1 MEENFKRD
9 VIQEVRSGNGRILLH
24 DEVEERP
31 NVFAIVPLWETV
43 SEEDIMTPG
52 DVFKLMAKEGYKV
65 NFYVSVIHRIMLST
79 LCRRLITVVLPLYVG
94 NVVLV
99 THEPNS
105 LQTDEQAPLPGAL
118 SQLLERVTSTYD
130 STGDFIFNCQMGRGR
145 TTTGMISACLIASSM
160 NLERDEGVPD
170 VGPEAILESYD
181 AIDGPSEEEAYLQGT
196 FLPTWRCGTVLMNF
210 FRRVQDHLTACR
222 CPLPR
227 KDSEAT
233 SRWCH
238 RSHARRPKFAQS
250 RL

>member
-31 NVFAIVPLWETV
+31 NVFSIVPLWENV

-65 NFYVSVIHRIMLST
+65 SIYVFVIRGMMLST
-79 LCRRLITVVLPLYVG
+79 FRRLITVVLPLCVG
-94 NVVLV
+94 NVVLA
-99 THEPNS
+99 THESDS

-130 STGDFIFNCQMGRGR
+130 SSGDFVFNCQMGRGR
-145 TTTGMISACLIASSM
+145 TTTGMVTACLIASSM
-160 NLERDEGVPD
+160 NLEKDECVSD
-170 VGPEAILESYD
+170 VGPEGIVEDYD

-196 FLPTWRCGTVLMNF
+196 LIPT
-210 FRRVQDHLTACR
+210 
-222 CPLPR
+222 
-227 KDSEAT
+227 
-233 SRWCH
+233 
-238 RSHARRPKFAQS
+238 
-250 RL
+250 